1 MPFRRDRVKPTHY
14 PRVPFHAIRSAQL
27 LSSTVVACVMFYFLS
42 ELARDRFRWPWTFI
56 LLMAVA
62 LLTLVS
68 LAATIVLHCFY
79 GLNSTLNTMLN
90 SALAVLWAV
99 SFGLLS
105 WWSSGTL
112 SHVCNGDNWD
122 DELGISV
129 CRLYKALFS
138 FSLLGLLSTMVAL
151 VLDVHVQRQAAARG
165 RFQAVGMGEVDEK
178 SEHVVGHESNP
189 NPSASRQ
196 RRKNGGGYAV
206 PDEQFAYVDDTGYH
220 GAAGQ
225 AARRS
230 VDERL

>member
-14 PRVPFHAIRSAQL
+14 PRVPFHAARSAQL
-27 LSSTVVACVMFYFLS
+27 LSSIVVACVMFYFLS
-42 ELARDRFRWPWTFI
+42 ELARGRFRLPWTFI

-62 LLTLVS
+62 LLTLVC
-68 LAATIVLHCFY
+68 LTATIVLHCFY
-79 GLNSTLNTMLN
+79 GLNPLLNTILN
-90 SALAVLWAV
+90 SVLAVLWAV
-99 SFGLLS
+99 SFALLS

-112 SHVCNGDNWD
+112 SHVCSKDNWD

-138 FSLLGLLSTMVAL
+138 FSLLGLLSTIVAL
-151 VLDVHVQRQAAARG
+151 VLDVHVQRQAVARG
-165 RFQAVGMGEVDEK
+165 RFQAIGMGEVNEK
-178 SEHVVGHESNP
+178 NDLGAEHESNP

-196 RRKNGGGYAV
+196 RRQNGGGYAL
-206 PDEQFAYVDDTGYH
+206 PEEQFAYGDDTGYH

>member
-14 PRVPFHAIRSAQL
+14 PFIPFHAIRSAQL
-27 LSSTVVACVMFYFLS
+27 LSSIIVASVMFYFMS
-42 ELARDRFRWPWTFI
+42 ELARDHFRLPWTFI
-56 LLMAVA
+56 LLMVVA

-68 LAATIVLHCFY
+68 LTATILLHCFY
-79 GLNSTLNTMLN
+79 GLNPMLNTILN
-90 SALAVLWAV
+90 GSLAVLWAV

-112 SHVCNGDNWD
+112 SHVCNKDNWV

-138 FSLLGLLSTMVAL
+138 FSLLGLISTLVAV
-151 VLDVHVQRQAAARG
+151 VLDMHVQRQAVARG
-165 RFQAVGMGEVDEK
+165 RFQAIGMGGVEPK
-178 SEHVVGHESNP
+178 SDHAEGYESNP

-196 RRKNGGGYAV
+196 RRQNGGGYAV
-206 PDEQFAYVDDTGYH
+206 PEEQFAYGDDTGYH

-225 AARRS
+225 ATRRS